1 MQVRREV
8 LPETA
13 RTAIIVTGRLL
24 DMRGIQA
31 EFEDYALR
39 YGA

>member
-1 MQVRREV
+1 
-8 LPETA
+8 
-13 RTAIIVTGRLL
+13 VTGRLL

-39 YGA
+39 HGA